1 MKRREF
7 ISLLGGAA
15 AAWPLAAGAQQ
26 AERVRRIGVLMGDV
40 ANDPEGQAR
49 IAAFLLQELGWS
61 VGHNVRV
68 ASHIVGQLALLVAI
82 GKWLPPPAGNAM
94 RGVDF
99 YPWKDFIRVLIYGAE
114 IFERFHSYV
123 PLLATPISFNEHIF
137 ARKFFAPLPIP
148 SLADKLAAKDHVKAR
163 LGDKVLPAVAWVGD
177 DVRGLVA
184 AKPPAGR
191 YVLKA
196 NHGYK
201 ANLFLNLPGDLS
213 AKRDEIEQWATTWL
227 TSRFG
232 YVEGQWQY
240 CTFKPKLFLEEFI
253 DFNGVQTPDDYK
265 IFCFRSKVC
274 LIELN
279 VDRFTQLRSAFYTP
293 DWKHI
298 PVAYRHAPIQRPR
311 PRNLEDMIRVAEAI
325 AEGMEFARVDLYS
338 DRESRINFGEIT
350 FTPGNGGLR
359 FSDFKFDLWLG
370 TFFGNGPHE
379 PFT

>member
-1 MKRREF
+1 MKRRESF
-7 ISLLGGAA
+7 TLLGSAA
-15 AAWPLAAGAQQ
+15 AAWPLAARAQQ
-26 AERVRRIGVLMGDV
+26 AERVRRIGVLMGNV

-61 VGHNVRV
+61 CGMRV
-68 ASHIVGQLALLVAI
+68 ASNIVGQLALLVAI
-82 GKWLPPPAGNAM
+82 GKWSPPPAGNAM

-99 YPWKDFIRVLIYGAE
+99 YPWRDFFGVLINTANN
-114 IFERFHSYV
+114 FERVHGYL
-123 PLLATPISFNEHIF
+123 PRLASPISFNEHIF
-137 ARKFFAPLPIP
+137 ARKFLAPLPIP

-163 LGDKVLPAVAWVGD
+163 LGDKILPAVAWVGD
-177 DVRGLVA
+177 DVGGLAA

-196 NHGYK
+196 NHGNK

-213 AKRDEIEQWATTWL
+213 AKRDEIEQWATKWF

-232 YVEGQWQY
+232 YLGGQWQY
-240 CTFKPKLFLEEFI
+240 CIFKPKLFLEEFI
-253 DFNGVQTPDDYK
+253 DFNGFRTPDDYK
-265 IFCFRSKVC
+265 FYSFRSKVC

-279 VDRFTQLRSAFYTP
+279 VDRFTQLRSAFYTR

-298 PVAYRHAPIQRPR
+298 PVAYRHTPIQRPR
-311 PRNLEDMIRVAEAI
+311 PRNLEDMIRVAETI

-338 DRESRINFGEIT
+338 DRESRIYFGEIT
-350 FTPGNGGLR
+350 FAPGNALLR